1 MAVNR
6 YHARRLALGVVAAG
20 ATGVAALLGPAQAAH
35 ADAGVN
41 WDAIA
46 QCESGGNWG
55 INTGNGYSGGLQF
68 TPGTWASNGGRQY
81 AGSAHQA
88 TRAQQIAVAERVLK
102 SQGIKAW
109 PTCGKRSGS
118 TKQYAGKSTAG
129 SATKSTA
136 RSQASRSQTRKSAP
150 ATTQGLPGGVQ
161 PDGRTYVVRSGDT
174 LSTIAEQQSVRGG
187 WASLYTLNKQVV
199 GGDPNLIFPGQ
210 KLAL

>member
-35 ADAGVN
+35 ADSGVN

-46 QCESGGNWG
+46 QCESSGNWG

-68 TPGTWASNGGRQY
+68 TQGTWASNGGTQY

-109 PTCGKRSGS
+109 PTCGARSGS
-118 TKQYAGKSTAG
+118 TRQYAGSNTAG
-129 SATKSTA
+129 TGTTTTQGK
-136 RSQASRSQTRKSAP
+136 SQASRSQTRKSAP
-150 ATTQGLPGGVQ
+150 ATQGLPSGVQ
-161 PDGRTYVVRSGDT
+161 ADGRTYVVRSGDT
-174 LSTIAEQQSVRGG
+174 LSNIAAQQSVNGG
-187 WASLYTLNKQVV
+187 WTALYVLNKQVV
-199 GGDPNLIFPGQ
+199 GGNPNLIFPGQ